1 MERSAQAESDRLS
14 YSLSAWDY
22 CIHSISES
30 SLAPVFSIVILI
42 TTFCDKQQKLWI
54 KYVKRYYSLDTFQN
68 RGILLECLK
77 KKKKKIRQMTGV
89 FCLRDRRI
97 TTNLYNC
104 RGTEI
109 KEIDTLINDT
119 QNGSSYPLVK
129 MPALFSHQSWWYLH
143 RNWSALLIE
152 SPRRG
157 RENMEEKRKTE
168 VKVRRIKG

>member
-22 CIHSISES
+22 CIHSMSES

-77 KKKKKIRQMTGV
+77 KKKRKFDKWLVYFACVTGV
-89 FCLRDRRI
+89 LQPIYTTAGERR
-97 TTNLYNC
+97 
-104 RGTEI
+104 
-109 KEIDTLINDT
+109 
-119 QNGSSYPLVK
+119 
-129 MPALFSHQSWWYLH
+129 
-143 RNWSALLIE
+143 
-152 SPRRG
+152 
-157 RENMEEKRKTE
+157 
-168 VKVRRIKG
+168 

>member
-77 KKKKKIRQMTGV
+77 KKKENSTNDWCILPAWQAYYNQFIQLQGNGDK
-89 FCLRDRRI
+89 RDRHINKWYTKWLLVSSCENASTFFSSELVIFTQKLECTPDWKPAEGTRKHGGKKK
-97 TTNLYNC
+97 N
-104 RGTEI
+104 RG
-109 KEIDTLINDT
+109 
-119 QNGSSYPLVK
+119 
-129 MPALFSHQSWWYLH
+129 
-143 RNWSALLIE
+143 E
-152 SPRRG
+152 SE
-157 RENMEEKRKTE
+157 EN
-168 VKVRRIKG
+168 